1 MARIAILYGGRS
13 VEHDVSR
20 GTAAAVLAKLSD
32 THHPILIGITREGR
46 WYRQNLPSPI
56 PRVLDLTESEE
67 ARLVIA
73 PGEGI
78 LPADTAAGAVKPID
92 IDLVL
97 PLLHGTHG
105 EDGIIQGLLES
116 ASLPYAGSGV
126 LGSAVGMD
134 KDTARRLWAAE
145 GLPAVP
151 WRTLTPNQRDENRRS
166 LWKSLTESFG
176 TPLFVKPA
184 CAGSSVGVS
193 RVNEESTFS
202 EALDTAW
209 RYSPKIMV
217 EQAVIGREIECAV
230 MGREALLTFPPGEIR
245 PSGSHDFYDYDAKY
259 RDPEGAVLTVPAQLP
274 ETVLNQVRDIA
285 VKACRAVEAGGF
297 ARVDFLMEGE
307 SETLYLNEINTI
319 PGMTSIS
326 LFPRMTAAGGLDF
339 TAMLNRII
347 TEALDSAPCSGF
359 NR

>member
-20 GTAAAVLAKLSD
+20 GTAAAVLTKLSD

-46 WYRQNLPSPI
+46 WYRQNLPRPI
-56 PRVLDLTESEE
+56 PRVLDLTEREE

-78 LPADTAAGAVKPID
+78 LPACTAAGAVKPIN

-151 WRTLTPNQRDENRRS
+151 WRTLTLNQRDENRRS

-230 MGREALLTFPPGEIR
+230 MGREALQTFPPGEIR

-259 RDPEGAVLTVPAQLP
+259 HDPEGAVLTVPAQLP

-285 VKACRAVEAGGF
+285 VKACRAVEADGF